1 MENEKGPGDRPVQ
14 PILKPVGVAHTPY
27 RAAGEAPFQGR
38 FAKATAVLEIF
49 EEYSAA
55 LLDVE
60 RSNFLY
66 VLYWAHLADRGVL
79 RTATP
84 WGPEPRGVF
93 ACRSPARPNPIN
105 LCVVELL
112 ERRENR
118 LTVRGLDAL
127 DGSLILD
134 IKPYSASIDS
144 VSQARI
150 GWFEEKRPAGQTAA
164 R

>member
-1 MENEKGPGDRPVQ
+1 MVGERRNSPRTDRMS
-14 PILKPVGVAHTPY
+14 LHTVGVAHTPY
-27 RAAGEAPFQGR
+27 RTAGQAPFQGR
-38 FAKATAVLEIF
+38 FSDQAAVVEIG

-55 LLDVE
+55 LRDIE
-60 RSNFLY
+60 ESSYLY

-79 RTATP
+79 QTVTP

-93 ACRSPARPNPIN
+93 ACRSPARPNPIS

-112 ERRENR
+112 ERKGNR

-127 DGSLILD
+127 DGSAILD

-144 VSQARI
+144 VPGARI
-150 GWFEEKRPAGQTAA
+150 GWFQEK
-164 R
+164 